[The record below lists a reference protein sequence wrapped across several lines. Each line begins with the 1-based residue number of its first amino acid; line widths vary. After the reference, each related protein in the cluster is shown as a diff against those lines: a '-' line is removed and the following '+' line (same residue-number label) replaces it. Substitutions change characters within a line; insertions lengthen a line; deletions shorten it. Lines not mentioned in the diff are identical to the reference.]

1 MKIEQLEEFI
11 DRPSPQ
17 AGARMRI
24 ATPALIRVAKA
35 AAELPECEF
44 VLDLKYQCHPQCKDG
59 CVIDHIKAAL
69 AELEEL

>member
-35 AAELPECEF
+35 AEAVSESALMDSDGITVDNGALNELDE
-44 VLDLKYQCHPQCKDG
+44 
-59 CVIDHIKAAL
+59 AL
-69 AELEEL
+69 AELEAL